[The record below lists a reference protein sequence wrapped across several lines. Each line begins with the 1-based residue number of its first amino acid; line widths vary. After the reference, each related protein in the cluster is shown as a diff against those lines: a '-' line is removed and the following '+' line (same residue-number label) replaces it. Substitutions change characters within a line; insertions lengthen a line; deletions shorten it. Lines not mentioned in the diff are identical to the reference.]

1 MSGTGAASG
10 VPMEG
15 ILPEPQIPDPAAAA
29 AQLQQQIDQQAAEL
43 ERLRKEKADR
53 EQADLAAQL
62 QRQTILQPERPI
74 SGKVDGALAPQPWD
88 PKNVSW
94 QQYATTLCIYMVAA
108 LIPQAQWGMRAL
120 TFLPAAAQQAFM
132 QYIKLPLTELTA
144 ARVTWDVVS
153 DFCTQHQVAHLDTN
167 FALRETLYCKIK
179 QYDAKTGIT
188 VSLADHIAKLEA
200 FFLKCSE
207 KPDPASQVFAVLH
220 SLHPALRE
228 HCSRDPATNQEFL
241 TYEPLRNYLVNFSS
255 HADRL
260 IAAWERRERGNGK
273 GKQQQHQQ
281 RTGNTSTAATKSIGV
296 TGGVRKPKGYGN
308 WTPAQKELHTA
319 GKCVHCEKDW
329 APGHRCLNKKNV
341 PRYVLLQLYLRFL
354 SITTLTQPL

>member
-108 LIPQAQWGMRAL
+108 LIP
-120 TFLPAAAQQAFM
+120 
-132 QYIKLPLTELTA
+132 
-144 ARVTWDVVS
+144 
-153 DFCTQHQVAHLDTN
+153 
-167 FALRETLYCKIK
+167 
-179 QYDAKTGIT
+179 
-188 VSLADHIAKLEA
+188 
-200 FFLKCSE
+200 
-207 KPDPASQVFAVLH
+207 
-220 SLHPALRE
+220 
-228 HCSRDPATNQEFL
+228 
-241 TYEPLRNYLVNFSS
+241 
-255 HADRL
+255 
-260 IAAWERRERGNGK
+260 
-273 GKQQQHQQ
+273 
-281 RTGNTSTAATKSIGV
+281 
-296 TGGVRKPKGYGN
+296 
-308 WTPAQKELHTA
+308 
-319 GKCVHCEKDW
+319 
-329 APGHRCLNKKNV
+329 
-341 PRYVLLQLYLRFL
+341 
-354 SITTLTQPL
+354 